1 MRSFALLL
9 ALLLLAP
16 AACTEMN
23 PDTRSGIWHPTGVN
37 ARNLAAQMANPA
49 DAIYGRGAP
58 GTDSPLAITAVEHL
72 MEGKSKQLPQTASQA
87 IINASPTNAA
97 SGGS

>member
-1 MRSFALLL
+1 MRSSALLF

-37 ARNLAAQMANPA
+37 ARNLAAMMANPA

-58 GTDSPLAITAVEHL
+58 DTDSKLAISAVERL
-72 MEGKSKQLPQTASQA
+72 MEGKPKPLPQTASQA
-87 IINASPTNAA
+87 AVNAPSTSAA
-97 SGGS
+97 PGGS

>member
-1 MRSFALLL
+1 MRSSAFLL

-37 ARNLAAQMANPA
+37 ARNLTAMMANPA
-49 DAIYGRGAP
+49 DAIEGRGAQ
-58 GTDSPLAITAVEHL
+58 GTDSPLAITAVERL
-72 MEGKSKQLPQTASQA
+72 MAGKPKPLPETPSQA
-87 IINASPTNAA
+87 IMNGSPTNAA
-97 SGGS
+97 AGGS